1 MSHINPDKLPDTKEI
16 IDIVAAIRVKLNDE
30 QMIELKKKDKTKHL
44 QLFQEEFKDFYD
56 IYPSLFD
63 QVYNNNDLEMLAKML
78 DAINKIKTKSV
89 SINSAEKQ
97 LGEDLAKKYLSKWK
111 K

>member
-16 IDIVAAIRVKLNDE
+16 IDIVASIRVKLNDE
-30 QMIELKKKDKTKHL
+30 KMIELKKKDKNKHL
-44 QLFQEEFKDFYD
+44 YLFQKEFNDFYD
-56 IYPSLFD
+56 TYPSLFD

-78 DAINKIKTKSV
+78 DAIEKIKTR
-89 SINSAEKQ
+89 SISIKNAEKQ
-97 LGEDLAKKYLSKWK
+97 LGEDLAKKYLPKWK

>member
-1 MSHINPDKLPDTKEI
+1 
-16 IDIVAAIRVKLNDE
+16 
-30 QMIELKKKDKTKHL
+30 
-44 QLFQEEFKDFYD
+44 
-56 IYPSLFD
+56 
-63 QVYNNNDLEMLAKML
+63 ML